1 MEPVFRDGSTV
12 AIDQADTYVRDGKIY
27 AINHDGLLRI
37 KILEKMPGN
46 QIKIKSYNIGYD
58 DEIVSQ
64 DEITILGRVW
74 WQSSILDWEWRY
86 NNNRFGGFFIP
97 KTSINLSRS
106 PHTTTFDNFILNLI
120 TFIIDIINNLSYHYH
135 IKTNQL
141 NNKVKQDYEL
151 FN

>member
-1 MEPVFRDGSTV
+1 MFGGNRLYW
-12 AIDQADTYVRDGKIY
+12 IDNKD
-27 AINHDGLLRI
+27 
-37 KILEKMPGN
+37 
-46 QIKIKSYNIGYD
+46 
-58 DEIVSQ
+58 
-64 DEITILGRVW
+64 ITITASAV
-74 WQSSILDWEWRY
+74 
-86 NNNRFGGFFIP
+86 FFIP

-106 PHTTTFDNFILNLI
+106 PHPTTFDNFILNLI